1 MAGLFVGAVSPA
13 ASARPGAINGWPSAA
28 TGSIRRTGR
37 RVGTL
42 PASKAADIA
51 AETVIGPAFG
61 RRSVVRVAASKH
73 QPPAVGDARRAT
85 EHIGRILDPA
95 EVLVFGSV
103 ARGCSTGGS
112 DVDLVVVFDDL
123 GDYAQRR
130 ELAHQ
135 ARAAAEQAIGFACD
149 VRVTDRAEW
158 KIRTEQCRSSFE
170 AHIASCA
177 ITLASRPP
185 KAPID
190 WDKPIGKPATD
201 AQQAAATLAKTAHS
215 LTTIYASLSPSSY
228 EADALAEGDT
238 AMAHS
243 LRRSRLLGVCEHAQI
258 AMETSL
264 HALICARRAPHPENA
279 RDIRGLID
287 AARRN
292 LGPAHTA
299 LIDAALGPL
308 TPDQISIWR
317 HASTYPATPLPGA
330 DPDTATPQ
338 FAAQM
343 AKAATKL
350 AAAAISLIEQ
360 ALGHRPAQA
369 QQALRRCAGI
379 DQQLQPQTHE
389 APQQPL
395 HD

>member
-1 MAGLFVGAVSPA
+1 MAAPDRLP
-13 ASARPGAINGWPSAA
+13 PS
-28 TGSIRRTGR
+28 
-37 RVGTL
+37 
-42 PASKAADIA
+42 
-51 AETVIGPAFG
+51 
-61 RRSVVRVAASKH
+61 
-73 QPPAVGDARRAT
+73 VGDARKAA
-85 EHIGRILDPA
+85 ERISRDLDPA

-103 ARGCSTGGS
+103 ARGCSTVGS

-123 GDYAQRR
+123 GDYTQRR

-135 ARAAAEQAIGFACD
+135 ARAAAEEAIGFACD

-158 KIRTEQCRSSFE
+158 RIRTEQCRSSFE

-190 WDKPIGKPATD
+190 WDKPIAKPATD
-201 AQQAAATLAKTAHS
+201 AQQAAATLAAAAHS
-215 LTTIYASLSPSSY
+215 LTTISASLSPSSH
-228 EADALAEGDT
+228 EADAAAEGDT
-238 AMAHS
+238 ATAYS
-243 LRRSRLLGVCEHAQI
+243 FRRARLLGVCEHAQI

-264 HALICARRAPHPENA
+264 RALICARQAPHPENA

-287 AARRN
+287 AARDL
-292 LGPAHTA
+292 LGPAQVA
-299 LIDAALGPL
+299 PIEAALGPL

-317 HASTYPATPLPGA
+317 HTSTYPATPLPGA

-343 AKAATKL
+343 AKAAARL

-369 QQALRRCAGI
+369 QQALRRCAEI
-379 DQQLQPQTHE
+379 DQQLPPQ
-389 APQQPL
+389 ARRVQDQPL

>member
-1 MAGLFVGAVSPA
+1 MAAPDHPSP
-13 ASARPGAINGWPSAA
+13 S
-28 TGSIRRTGR
+28 
-37 RVGTL
+37 
-42 PASKAADIA
+42 
-51 AETVIGPAFG
+51 
-61 RRSVVRVAASKH
+61 
-73 QPPAVGDARRAT
+73 VGDARKAA
-85 EHIGRILDPA
+85 ERISRDLDPA

-123 GDYAQRR
+123 GDYTQRR
-130 ELAHQ
+130 YLAHQ
-135 ARAAAEQAIGFACD
+135 ARTAAEQATGFPCD

-158 KIRTEQCRSSFE
+158 CVRTTRCRSSFE

-177 ITLASRPP
+177 LTLTSRPP
-185 KAPID
+185 KTPID
-190 WDKPIGKPATD
+190 WDKKIGKPATD
-201 AQQAAATLAKTAHS
+201 EQQAAAALAAAAHS
-215 LTTIYASLSPSSY
+215 LTTIFASLSPSSY
-228 EADALAEGDT
+228 EADAAAEGDT
-238 AMAHS
+238 ATA
-243 LRRSRLLGVCEHAQI
+243 RRFRRARLLGVCEHAQI

-264 HALICARRAPHPENA
+264 QALVCARQAPHPENA

-287 AARRN
+287 AARDL
-292 LGPAHTA
+292 LGPAQVA
-299 LIDAALGPL
+299 PIEAALGPL

-317 HASTYPATPLPGA
+317 HTSTYPATPLPGA

-343 AKAATKL
+343 AKAAARL

-369 QQALRRCAGI
+369 QQALRRCAEI
-379 DQQLQPQTHE
+379 DQQLPPQ
-389 APQQPL
+389 ARRVQDQPL